1 MEKRLILAVFCV
13 VPLLLLG
20 CGGEQGGRET
30 SQASTAEP
38 QQPATSVATG
48 EGKPWDPAL
57 RPIDM
62 AGADEKCAELH
73 VGVSEK
79 PETVVVNDNGTLQ
92 NVFVWV
98 KSGSE
103 GWSFPYARGR
113 CPAGPEGL
121 HVQAEAWTRCEEIGS
136 RP

>member
-1 MEKRLILAVFCV
+1 M
-13 VPLLLLG
+13 
-20 CGGEQGGRET
+20 
-30 SQASTAEP
+30 
-38 QQPATSVATG
+38 
-48 EGKPWDPAL
+48 

-103 GWSFPYARGR
+103 GWSFPMPEGDALLDQKGCMYKQRRGR
-113 CPAGPEGL
+113 DARRSAAAPRGL
-121 HVQAEAWTRCEEIGS
+121 EQRDVVFPVHSNWRSRRSCSPLQSMQKSATGRARRRCNPIS
-136 RP
+136 SPQLSHSP